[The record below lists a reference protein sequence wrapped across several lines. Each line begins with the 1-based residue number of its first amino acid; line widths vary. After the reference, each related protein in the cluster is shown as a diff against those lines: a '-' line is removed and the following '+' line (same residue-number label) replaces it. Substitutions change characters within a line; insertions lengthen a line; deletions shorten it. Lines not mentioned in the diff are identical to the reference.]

1 MDQKK
6 RLNKS
11 VLLCFLVLVALVY
24 GYLLN
29 AQNFMPG
36 TSTRDGIIGVLLGL
50 FICSQPAAN
59 FLDALLFGRYLQIQ
73 HSAIAL
79 ELFWWALNV
88 LVLLVG
94 WNVIFIGMVR
104 FTGR

>member
-1 MDQKK
+1 MDPNK
-6 RLNKS
+6 RLSKT

-29 AQNFMPG
+29 AQG
-36 TSTRDGIIGVLLGL
+36 SLTGVSTRDGIIGVLLGL

-59 FLDALLFGRYLQIQ
+59 FLDALLFGRYLRLE
-73 HSAIAL
+73 HTRIAY
-79 ELFWWALNV
+79 ELFWWVLNV

-104 FTGR
+104 FSGK